1 MKSPSTQEKRILDEG
16 ALFGALEDE
25 TTRKILAYTA
35 EEARSAKDLDEQINV
50 TQTTIY
56 RRLEQLSED
65 GLVEDSLELDESGNH
80 YKTYQSTISHVEV
93 DIESDGITAS
103 VEWREE
109 ISERFTRI
117 WEQIRG
123 DR

>member
-1 MKSPSTQEKRILDEG
+1 MKSPSTREKRVLDEG

-35 EEARSAKDLDEQINV
+35 EEACSAKALDERINV

-56 RRLEQLSED
+56 RRLEQLSDD
-65 GLVEDSLELDESGNH
+65 GLVEETVELDESGNH

-93 DIESDGITAS
+93 DIEPDGISAS

-117 WEQIRG
+117 WEEIRG